1 MDKHI
6 MALEMVLRWWQGT
19 KQCFTRKDKE
29 WQELCEGERAIK
41 YVIKRLK
48 DEVVK

>member
-19 KQCFTRKDKE
+19 KQCFTRKE
-29 WQELCEGERAIK
+29 WQELCEGEKAIK

-48 DEVVK
+48 NEVVE